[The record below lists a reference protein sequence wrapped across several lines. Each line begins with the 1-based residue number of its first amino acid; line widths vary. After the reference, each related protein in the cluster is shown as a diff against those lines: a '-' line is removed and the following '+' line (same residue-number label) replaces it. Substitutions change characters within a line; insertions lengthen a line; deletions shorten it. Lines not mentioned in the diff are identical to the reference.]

1 MAVSKSSP
9 LHGMPQPSTDG
20 YSAAMFGRRALR
32 FRTWPVAA
40 LGLVSLV
47 VLVAASVLTA
57 SRRTEEIYSTL
68 DRLGGHHRDVEAKL
82 RRLRS
87 DVHLSGIFV
96 RDYLLDTSRERA
108 PEYRQRLAEFRRTNL
123 TTLDQLIAL
132 AARRG
137 ESTERIRSLQE
148 KLEDYWAAFDPIID
162 WTIGEKINRSA
173 SFLRKEVIPRREAVL
188 TIAQEIEALNNTNLT
203 AQRAEVTRQQ
213 VALSRDL
220 HNLLWRSLLLGA
232 LVAVLV
238 VIRLRVVERRSDEQ
252 TRVAQEA
259 ERRMRELSLQV
270 VAAQEDERRKLSRE
284 LHDHVGQMLT
294 ALRMELGH
302 VDRLRSPFE
311 TRVAV
316 AVVECRRLVDEMVGT
331 VRDLALGLRPTM
343 LDDFGLTPALEWH
356 ARDFTRRCGIPV
368 EVSVDGELD
377 DLSDHQ
383 RTCVYRVVQEAL
395 TNCARH
401 AKARRI
407 LLRVERDSDTLTAR
421 VIDDG
426 IGLGVEQRR
435 AGLGLRGMEE
445 RAREAGGILRI
456 DSAPGAGATV
466 TVHLPLKTIPRGA
479 EDARA
484 AG

>member
-1 MAVSKSSP
+1 MPLRSS
-9 LHGMPQPSTDG
+9 DG
-20 YSAAMFGRRALR
+20 YAAPMFTRRALR

-47 VLVAASVLTA
+47 ALVAVSVLTA
-57 SRRTEEIYSTL
+57 SKRTQEIYTTL

-108 PEYRQRLAEFRRTNL
+108 PEYRQRLAEFRQTNL
-123 TTLDQLIAL
+123 TTLDQLLAL
-132 AARRG
+132 ASSRG
-137 ESTERIRSLQE
+137 ENPDRIRSLQE
-148 KLEDYWAAFDPIID
+148 KLEDYWKAFDPIID
-162 WTIGEKINRSA
+162 WTIGEKISRSA
-173 SFLRKEVIPRREAVL
+173 SFVRTEVLPRREAVL
-188 TIAQEIEALNNTNLT
+188 AIAQEIEGLNNANLT

-213 VALSRDL
+213 VALRRDL
-220 HNLLWRSLLLGA
+220 DNLLWRSLLLGA

-238 VIRLRVVERRSDEQ
+238 VIRLRVVERRSDEH
-252 TRVAQEA
+252 TRIAQEA

-270 VAAQEDERRKLSRE
+270 VATQEDERRKLSRE

-294 ALRMELGH
+294 ALRMELGRL
-302 VDRLRSPFE
+302 DRLRNPLE
-311 TRVAV
+311 ARLAV

-343 LDDFGLTPALEWH
+343 LDDFGLMPALEWH
-356 ARDFTRRCGIPV
+356 ARDFTRRYGIPV
-368 EVSVDGELD
+368 EVVVAGDLD

-407 LLRVERDSDTLTAR
+407 VLNVERQGDMLTAR
-421 VIDDG
+421 VTDDG
-426 IGLGVEQRR
+426 VGLSLEQRR
-435 AGLGLRGMEE
+435 TGLGLRGMEE
-445 RAREAGGILRI
+445 RAREVGGVLTI
-456 DSAPGAGATV
+456 DSRLGAGATV
-466 TVHLPLKTIPRGA
+466 AMQLPLTLSRRGA
-479 EDARA
+479 NDARA